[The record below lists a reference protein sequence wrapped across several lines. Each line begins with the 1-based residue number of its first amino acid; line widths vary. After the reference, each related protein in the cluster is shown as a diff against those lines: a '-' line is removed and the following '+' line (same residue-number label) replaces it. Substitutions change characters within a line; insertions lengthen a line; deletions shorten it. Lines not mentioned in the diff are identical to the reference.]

1 MERFNYRA
9 VNTSGRPVRGAISA
23 ANEADLYQQLKNQGL
38 ELIDCK
44 QVGGNKS
51 RFSFMKGRIQV
62 RDLIQL
68 FVHLEQLQLA
78 GVPLLEGLA
87 DIRDSTESSRL
98 RDIMTEVHREVSEGS
113 QLSEALASH
122 PGTFGHIFISLIG
135 AGEETGNLTESF
147 RQLVEHLKWTDAMRS
162 KVKKATRYPIVL
174 LVVILLVI
182 TVMMGHVVP
191 QIVDF
196 LRNVDL
202 ELPLATILLISVS
215 DWFKQFW
222 WLVFAVP
229 LGIFL
234 IIKFGY
240 KLSEGFAY
248 RMDYVF
254 LHVPVFGPLI
264 RKISLAR
271 FAQTFAVLFLSGLEI
286 LRCLDSARQTVH
298 NRVLGEALDRV
309 KEQVQEGSPLS
320 HALNASG
327 EFPSLVTRMVSIGEE
342 SGNLTSVLKQVAE
355 FYDKDVDEQ
364 VDALI
369 SMIEP
374 ALTVV
379 LGAVI
384 LWIAVGVFGPIYN
397 SFGEMGI

>member
-1 MERFNYRA
+1 MDRYNYRA
-9 VNTSGRPVRGAISA
+9 VNVSGRPVRGAISA
-23 ANEADLYQQLKNQGL
+23 ASETDLYQQLKNQGL

-44 QVGGNKS
+44 KVGGNKS
-51 RFSFMKGRIQV
+51 KLGFMKGRVQT

-78 GVPLLEGLA
+78 GVPLLDGLA

-113 QLSEALASH
+113 ALSEAMASH
-122 PGTFGHIFISLIG
+122 PSVFSHIFISLIG
-135 AGEETGNLTESF
+135 AGEETGQLTESF
-147 RQLVEHLKWTDAMRS
+147 KQLVEHLKWQDAMVS
-162 KVKKATRYPIVL
+162 KVKKAIRYPIIL
-174 LVVILLVI
+174 LVVITLVI
-182 TVMMGHVVP
+182 VVMMGHVVP

-202 ELPLATILLISVS
+202 ELPLPTVALIATS
-215 DWFKQFW
+215 DWFKENW
-222 WLVFAVP
+222 WLVLTVP
-229 LGIFL
+229 IVGFIILKVGRAQSDGFRYRTDYMFL
-234 IIKFGY
+234 
-240 KLSEGFAY
+240 
-248 RMDYVF
+248 RMWV
-254 LHVPVFGPLI
+254 VGPLI

-271 FAQTFAVLFLSGLEI
+271 FSQTFAILFLSGLEI
-286 LRCLDSARQTVH
+286 LRCLDSARETVH
-298 NRVLGEALDRV
+298 NSVLNEALERV
-309 KEQVQEGSPLS
+309 KEQVQEGAPLS
-320 HALNASG
+320 VALNTSG

-342 SGNLTSVLKQVAE
+342 SGNLTVVLKQVAE

-364 VDALI
+364 VEALI

-374 ALTVV
+374 ALTMV
-379 LGAVI
+379 LGVMI

>member
-1 MERFNYRA
+1 M
-9 VNTSGRPVRGAISA
+9 
-23 ANEADLYQQLKNQGL
+23 
-38 ELIDCK
+38 
-44 QVGGNKS
+44 
-51 RFSFMKGRIQV
+51 
-62 RDLIQL
+62 
-68 FVHLEQLQLA
+68 
-78 GVPLLEGLA
+78 
-87 DIRDSTESSRL
+87 
-98 RDIMTEVHREVSEGS
+98 
-113 QLSEALASH
+113 
-122 PGTFGHIFISLIG
+122 
-135 AGEETGNLTESF
+135 
-147 RQLVEHLKWTDAMRS
+147 
-162 KVKKATRYPIVL
+162 
-174 LVVILLVI
+174 
-182 TVMMGHVVP
+182 
-191 QIVDF
+191 
-196 LRNVDL
+196 
-202 ELPLATILLISVS
+202 
-215 DWFKQFW
+215 
-222 WLVFAVP
+222 
-229 LGIFL
+229 
-234 IIKFGY
+234 
-240 KLSEGFAY
+240 
-248 RMDYVF
+248 
-254 LHVPVFGPLI
+254 PVFGPLI

-286 LRCLDSARQTVH
+286 LRCLDSARQTVN

-379 LGAVI
+379 LGGVI